1 MKNDKDNLI
10 AIFKRN
16 IAMHANGP
24 VLSSDQFSSEVKTE
38 MNGFIRGLQRGLEIV
53 ELTEPA
59 TTQIAALEQDVHDL
73 AVTQID
79 YQKLTHEQRE
89 QIAALRSALESVES
103 RMGEILED
111 ELYGLCGS
119 AGRQEIAEEG
129 FKAAITALK
138 TALEAK

>member
-89 QIAALRSALESVES
+89 QIAALRSALESIRDLPNGKS
-103 RMGEILED
+103 HTRAIGIAIKAL
-111 ELYGLCGS
+111 
-119 AGRQEIAEEG
+119 ARQGIDR
-129 FKAAITALK
+129 I
-138 TALEAK
+138 